1 MLFKGLLVPIRFVY
15 EEGVLVRRIS
25 IEVEPE
31 RPRLTLFWILLQKIF
46 WPHSVVVMKWLLSQ
60 HLASMFSE
68 FLQQKR
74 NYFGIASSGARC

>member
-1 MLFKGLLVPIRFVY
+1 
-15 EEGVLVRRIS
+15 
-25 IEVEPE
+25 
-31 RPRLTLFWILLQKIF
+31 LQKIF